1 MDNLTKENL
10 SRQNVVIVDYENFQC
25 IPSNLLD
32 KKSIYY
38 LFCGKSTMKKATSY
52 VGCLP
57 SYNIK
62 IMCAKHVGRNFVDN
76 KISAFI
82 GYLFGKFKPKSV
94 TLVSNDIDYYEMLVF
109 MQENGF
115 PLKIQEPSLKPE
127 DIIKRQ
133 KEYLDWNNN
142 CDDEDSKKNI
152 DAVKTIE
159 DMKKELIEE
168 FKMKPVNGY
177 LPNSEEIKTIIKNNS
192 GKLDIKNSDLIHI
205 VRTKLGYEKKEA
217 NKYVEALIEN
227 QKLIKCG
234 TMGKKGAMQMY
245 KFIHL

>member
-1 MDNLTKENL
+1 MDNLAKENL

-94 TLVSNDIDYYEMLVF
+94 TLVSNDIDYYEMLGF

-127 DIIKRQ
+127 DVIKRQ
-133 KEYLDWNNN
+133 KEYLDWNDS
-142 CDDEDSKKNI
+142 CDDEDLKKDTNTPSVENI
-152 DAVKTIE
+152 
-159 DMKKELIEE
+159 KKESIEE
-168 FKMKPVNGY
+168 FEMKPVNGY
-177 LPNSEEIKTIIKNNS
+177 LPTSEEIKAIIKANS
-192 GKLDIKNSDLIHI
+192 GKLDIKNNDLIHI
-205 VRTKLGYEKKEA
+205 VRSGLGYKKKEA

-227 QKLIKCG
+227 KKLVKCG
-234 TMGKKGAMQMY
+234 TMGKKGAMQIY
-245 KFIHL
+245 KLIHL